1 MWARSS
7 TVWDSSSKEF
17 ITSITLH
24 RPALLGAD
32 PDPVVRDVEDD
43 QRMQGNGHAAGGAAR
58 GAALSPQMLAGCRCV
73 FLGGG
78 VGVSVDTDTGQFR
91 GFVYK
96 MDDFKVW
103 DLDYFPE
110 NILIDILSY
119 LGVREVVRA
128 GRVCKRWRRLVKDQR
143 LWRLVDLTAW
153 KGVTSRILWV
163 LLRQYLGC
171 GLRCLRL
178 RGLLLSARGGVFLS
192 ESWLKALSLKCPRLR
207 KLYLLHADL
216 RGLPSCRLLPPTL
229 HVLELRGC
237 ELPPGFFN
245 QTPTSE
251 STGPVEHG
259 GAPSNVS
266 AQQQGQSKAGK
277 RAGSSSTGIS
287 IEQLVLNNVP
297 SFTDQHL
304 QSLTTW
310 EWLSRLELR
319 DTFRV
324 TANGLRSCAAKS
336 SGSGV
341 EGLSKL
347 KFLEIGITGRQG
359 YQLQMASLGLGSGWL
374 GLEELSLGG
383 KEVGP
388 GLLCASRL
396 KDLHRLCLWACT
408 LSEMQVLRSCRMLR
422 QLRML
427 EFLEVFFQPKQPPPR
442 GEGEGSDQEEEEE
455 ERDSGEVAGGNE
467 EEDGHKRQDANDPIP
482 SLQRSLAALL
492 PHCTLVFTN
501 CSVQINSD

>member
-1 MWARSS
+1 MEDFR
-7 TVWDSSSKEF
+7 VW
-17 ITSITLH
+17 
-24 RPALLGAD
+24 
-32 PDPVVRDVEDD
+32 
-43 QRMQGNGHAAGGAAR
+43 N
-58 GAALSPQMLAGCRCV
+58 
-73 FLGGG
+73 
-78 VGVSVDTDTGQFR
+78 
-91 GFVYK
+91 
-96 MDDFKVW
+96 
-103 DLDYFPE
+103 LDYFPE

-119 LGVREVVRA
+119 LGVRELVRA
-128 GRVCKRWRRLVKDQR
+128 GRVCERWKRLVKDQR

-192 ESWLKALSLKCPRLR
+192 KSWLRALTLKCPRLR
-207 KLYLLHADL
+207 KLYLLHTDL
-216 RGLPSCRLLPPTL
+216 RGLPSCHLLPPTL
-229 HVLELRGC
+229 QVLELRGC
-237 ELPPGFFN
+237 ELPPSFFN
-245 QTPTSE
+245 LTPGSE
-251 STGPVEHG
+251 SPGHG
-259 GAPSNVS
+259 GAPSNVG
-266 AQQQGQSKAGK
+266 AQQPEPSTAGK
-277 RAGSSSTGIS
+277 RAGSSSGVS
-287 IEQLVLNNVP
+287 IERLVLNNVP

-304 QSLTTW
+304 QSLTSW
-310 EWLSRLELR
+310 DRLSRLELR

-324 TANGLRSCAAKS
+324 TANGLRSCAAKH
-336 SGSGV
+336 SGSGL

-396 KDLHRLCLWACT
+396 KDLHSLCLWACT
-408 LSEMQVLRSCRMLR
+408 LSEMQVLRSCRMIR
-422 QLRML
+422 QLRKL
-427 EFLEVFFQPKQPPPR
+427 EFLEVFFQPKQAPPR
-442 GEGEGSDQEEEEE
+442 VDGEGSDQEEEE
-455 ERDSGEVAGGNE
+455 RDSGEAAGANE
-467 EEDGHKRQDANDPIP
+467 EEDGHKRPDGNDPIP
-482 SLQRSLAALL
+482 RLQRSLAALL